1 MKKIVP
7 LVGLA
12 LGSLYGIE
20 KEPDA
25 ILNNSFTVAGDFAYF
40 RREQGEN
47 HVLLTDLGLNGRCKT
62 RSLISKMGFEP
73 GFKVAATYTT
83 DHSVWDLSYLSINEW
98 SSKCSREN
106 REMIFLFHG
115 DFQLLEGA
123 DKGVAKY
130 GSSFHNAELNYY
142 RYVSPRHGE
151 YFSAAYLLGL
161 RYMTLRESL
170 NIALK
175 FREDK
180 TSYKVHTSNRIPAAQ
195 VGGLI
200 AWNPTE
206 RLTWDLIG
214 MVGMGFDW
222 GDQKSRFGNVIDYKK
237 TGFSTPL
244 VVEGI
249 IRLGYQPAS
258 FINLHIAYQF
268 IYLNGVILAPDQL
281 AKNGSTKHVYRDG
294 GDPLFHGLTAG
305 VGWSF

>member
-7 LVGLA
+7 LVGLTFC
-12 LGSLYGIE
+12 SLYGVE

-25 ILNNSFTVAGDFAYF
+25 ILNNSFTLTGDFAYF

-47 HVLLTDLGLNGRCKT
+47 HVLLTDLASGARCKT
-62 RSLISKMGFEP
+62 RSLISKFGFEP

-83 DHSVWDLSYLSINEW
+83 DHSVWDLSYLWIDTW
-98 SSKCSREN
+98 KSKCPRSN
-106 REMIFLFHG
+106 PAMIFLFHG
-115 DFQLLEGA
+115 NAELLDGA

-130 GSSFHNAELNYY
+130 SSSFHNCELNYY
-142 RYVSPRHGE
+142 RYVSPRHGD

-170 NIALK
+170 DISLS
-175 FREDK
+175 FPTDK

-200 AWNPTE
+200 AWNPTP

-222 GDQKSRFGNVIDYKK
+222 GDQKTRFGNVSEYKK

-244 VVEGI
+244 VVEGV

-281 AKNGSTKHVYRDG
+281 AKNGSRKHVYRDG